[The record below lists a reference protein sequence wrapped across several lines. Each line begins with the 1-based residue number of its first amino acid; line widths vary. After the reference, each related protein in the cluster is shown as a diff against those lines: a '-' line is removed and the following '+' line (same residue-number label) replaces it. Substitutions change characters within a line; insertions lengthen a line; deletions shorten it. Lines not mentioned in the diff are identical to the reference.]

1 MLPDIQLA
9 TEWTTGEKAN
19 GNGNGR
25 NQSVQGRATAGPFGD
40 MIPGF
45 GFFGDTMM
53 VSLGQVADEVPQW
66 SIYPQYRDAWLRK
79 FFRASDGALASAV
92 FTMQSKLGS
101 LAYKVD
107 ASGPRAKKHFSDL
120 LGYSNFGEGFSSL
133 LKQTAVDLYTQDN
146 GWFWELIGAGR
157 VDRPLRGPVL
167 QIAHLDS
174 AACWR
179 TFDPEFPV
187 LYVNPYTGEY
197 HKIHESRVVMGSSFP
212 QSDELARGIGYCAVS
227 RALRWAQY
235 ARDIIVYKHEK
246 ASGRF
251 KRAIGY
257 GSGFT
262 NKQFDQ
268 AVQQADEKND
278 AVGYTR
284 YSEIPFLLTMKE
296 KPVLDLLNLA
306 SLPDGFDSLTEE
318 NLWIYCLAFAFGVDA
333 REFWPATASG
343 ATKADASI
351 QNMKAQGKGFAEDV
365 KSIEHA
371 INWKIFPDGTS
382 LEFDNKDDEQD
393 KRVADLHAVH
403 VWNVNT
409 MLQAG
414 VINPLEGRAILIS
427 EGVINPDVLKDVQAP
442 ILADDLAPVDLES
455 DQTVNNQSQPENTNT
470 TTPTNNPVQ
479 PAAPGNGGGGT
490 RGGPNINPVRSP
502 VAGSK
507 EDAPAAPAIKGKPL
521 PEKQAVDV
529 PAFTPDEIDRM
540 YKLYAQLSKKVD

>member
-1 MLPDIQLA
+1 MLPDIHL
-9 TEWTTGEKAN
+9 GEKAN
-19 GNGNGR
+19 GDGR
-25 NQSVQGRATAGPFGD
+25 KQSVQGRASAGPWGD
-40 MIPGF
+40 IVPGF

-53 VSLGQVADEVPQW
+53 VSLGQVADEAPAW
-66 SIYPQYRDAWLRK
+66 SIYPQVRDAWLRK
-79 FFRASDGALASAV
+79 FYRASDGALASAV

-101 LAYKVD
+101 LAYKID
-107 ASGPRAKKHFSDL
+107 GAPRAKKHFSDL
-120 LGYSNFGEGFSSL
+120 LGYANFGLGFASL
-133 LKQTAVDLYTQDN
+133 LKQSAVDLYTQDN

-157 VDRPLRGPVL
+157 ADRPLRGPVV

-174 AACWR
+174 ACCWR

-187 LYVNPYTGEY
+187 LYTNPYTGEY

-268 AVQQADEKND
+268 AIEQADEKND
-278 AVGYTR
+278 AIGYTR

-306 SLPDGFDSLTEE
+306 SLPDGFDSLTEQ
-318 NLWIYCLAFAFGVDA
+318 NLWIYGLAFAFGVDA

-371 INWKIFPDGTS
+371 INWKVFPEGVS

-393 KRVADLHAVH
+393 KKVADLHAVK
-403 VWNVNT
+403 VWNVQT
-409 MLQAG
+409 MLSAQ
-414 VINPLEGRAILIS
+414 VITPLEGRALLIS

-442 ILADDLAPVDLES
+442 ILADDSAPVDLAS
-455 DQTVNNQSQPENTNT
+455 DQTVNDQ
-470 TTPTNNPVQ
+470 TPTPEVL
-479 PAAPGNGGGGT
+479 PAPGSPTPAQPTGGS
-490 RGGPNINPVRSP
+490 RGGPNITPVKSP
-502 VAGSK
+502 VSGSK
-507 EDAPAAPAIKGKPL
+507 EAVPAPEIKGKPL

-529 PAFTPDEIDRM
+529 PSFTPDEVT
-540 YKLYAQLSKKVD
+540 KLHALYVKLAEGMS